1 MNVRLYA
8 TLRPIVGG
16 ATVSVDTGPGD
27 TFRDLID
34 ELVLRWPEI
43 KPELYDREGKL
54 RNNIHIFLNGR
65 DVRYLDGLD
74 MPIPE
79 DAEVRIFPP
88 VGGGSGDLAAG
99 NPDNTRMTHD
109 YYGVPDW
116 LMKDYLTSVGAVE
129 SEENFMVADGWQA
142 RVTKA
147 TPNHIGSL
155 VIGGSTVHFSGDQA
169 ALDAMFEKLHW
180 KTLRGGG

>member
-16 ATVSVDTGPGD
+16 AVVSLDTGPGD

-43 KPELYDREGKL
+43 KPELYDREGNL

-65 DVRYLDGLD
+65 DVRYLGGLD

-99 NPDNTRMTHD
+99 EPDTTQMTHD

-129 SEENFMVADGWQA
+129 TEENFMVADGWQA

-147 TPNHIGSL
+147 KPNHIGSL
-155 VIGGSTVHFSGDQA
+155 VIGGSTVHFSGDQD